1 MFVTS
6 FTVLIVC
13 RTPRGVRGLKLEG
26 SCITSVETVRRTPR
40 GVRGLKHNER
50 VGTEGERMSH
60 PSRGAW
66 IETGEDIHGCP
77 SANCR
82 TPRGVRGLK

>member
-40 GVRGLKHNER
+40 GERGLKHNER

-66 IETGEDIHGCP
+66 IETSSARMALRSSSVAPLAGC
-77 SANCR
+77 
-82 TPRGVRGLK
+82 VD

>member
-26 SCITSVETVRRTPR
+26 SCITSVEMVRRTPR

-66 IETGEDIHGCP
+66 IETSSHTGQRKHRFPVAPLAGC
-77 SANCR
+77 
-82 TPRGVRGLK
+82 VD